1 MQGMLTHNLGE
12 ILKKSGL
19 TQAEAAQK
27 LGITQGALS
36 LYLNGKR
43 QIRMSFLDHFC
54 QVFGVTPAQCLG
66 AQNPTQGV
74 RVLGFVQAGCFQ
86 EAWQQESADPLSLP
100 AHITGA
106 YSNTFALEVR
116 GDSMNKVYPDG
127 AFVICVPIGDY
138 PKKLASGVRVVCQ
151 RQTPDGLVE
160 ATLKEYQ
167 ETKTGVFLIPLSTN
181 PHFKPINL
189 AQEAGTI
196 SICAVVIGC
205 YQSEG

>member
-1 MQGMLTHNLGE
+1 MRDMLRHNLGE
-12 ILKKSGL
+12 ILKKAGL

-36 LYLNGKR
+36 LYLSGKR

-54 QVFGVTPAQCLG
+54 KVFGVTPADCLG
-66 AQNPTQGV
+66 GQSYPQAIK
-74 RVLGFVQAGCFQ
+74 VLGFVQAGCFQ
-86 EAWQQESADPLSLP
+86 EAWQEEIADPLSLP
-100 AHITGA
+100 VHITGA
-106 YSNTFALEVR
+106 YSNMFALEVR
-116 GDSMNKVYPDG
+116 GDSMNKVYPEG
-127 AFVICVPIGDY
+127 AFVVCVPMKDY
-138 PKKLASGVRVVCQ
+138 PKKLTSGMRVVCQ

-189 AQEAGTI
+189 AQEAGTTSI
-196 SICAVVIGC
+196 SAVVIGC
-205 YQSEG
+205 YQAEG